1 MAAAVG
7 PEGLSRGFL
16 VASRATAPLA
26 SALEFPRA
34 SPTHVGMKKLRFVLA
49 LCLAGL
55 GTPALAVD
63 PLYEPQLEHLSQLM
77 GSLYF
82 LTPLC
87 QPGGKDWRIEMSELI
102 ASDNPDND
110 RRQRLAG
117 AFNDGYQAYAR
128 LYRECT
134 ASAHTAMTRLIT
146 DAEKTARDIHAH
158 YAE

>member
-1 MAAAVG
+1 MKALRYLIVAA
-7 PEGLSRGFL
+7 
-16 VASRATAPLA
+16 LA
-26 SALEFPRA
+26 CLPR
-34 SPTHVGMKKLRFVLA
+34 
-49 LCLAGL
+49 
-55 GTPALAVD
+55 PALAVD
-63 PLYEPQLEHLSQLM
+63 PLYEPQLEHLSQVL

-87 QPGGKDWRIEMSELI
+87 QAGGKDWRVEMSELI
-102 ASDNPDND
+102 ASDNPDDD

-134 ASAHTAMTRLIT
+134 SSAHTAMTRLLT
-146 DAEKTARDIHAH
+146 DAEQTARDIHAH